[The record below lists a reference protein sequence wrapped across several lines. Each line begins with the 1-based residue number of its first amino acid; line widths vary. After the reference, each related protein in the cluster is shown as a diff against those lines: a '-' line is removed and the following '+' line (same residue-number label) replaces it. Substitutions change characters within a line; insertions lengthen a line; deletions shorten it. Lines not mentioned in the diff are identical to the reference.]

1 MSFRDKRKGA
11 RLQVAYGY
19 ATEHRCQLGWY
30 TEPVYTE
37 AFSKMKLAQDDRFF
51 FVDFTDMLRDAQK
64 LKCKNPAFEREQY
77 QYHGDCFD

>member
-1 MSFRDKRKGA
+1 MKFGA
-11 RLQVAYGY
+11 RPPAGIGWERRWEVEWY
-19 ATEHRCQLGWY
+19 ADQCY
-30 TEPVYTE
+30 DK
-37 AFSKMKLAQDDRFF
+37 AFSEMKLKQDDQFF